1 MPFVSK
7 KPKLKVSEEEL
18 KILRSASQS
27 RTMPLRTVE
36 RAKMI
41 LGYYKGDTISA
52 IARSLGTHRQ
62 KVERTIN
69 KVLAFGVKVA
79 LEDLHRKGRPRSIS
93 SEARAWIISL
103 ACSKPKDY
111 GYASELWTN
120 RALTRHIRENCTEQG
135 FPELS
140 RLSGGTVSK
149 ILSKS
154 NIKPHKISGYVERRD
169 PEFKS
174 KSAAILHT
182 YKQVEVLREKA
193 NNGED
198 ILTAYISYDEKP
210 GIQAIGNVAP
220 DLPPVP
226 DMYPSLN
233 RDHEYKR
240 YGTLSLLAGID
251 LLTGKL
257 YVRVFNRHRSKEFIE
272 YLKYLDS
279 VFPPEMKLVIT
290 LDNHSAHTSKETME
304 YLLTVPNRFSFV
316 FTPTHASW
324 LNIIECLF
332 SKMARSFLRGI
343 RVSSKAELKERIL
356 KYFDELNQMPVVF
369 KWKYKMDEIPG
380 GVVSNVY

>member
-7 KPKLKVSEEEL
+7 KPKLKLSEEDL
-18 KILRSASQS
+18 KFLRSTSRS
-27 RTMPLRTVE
+27 RTMPLRTVV

-41 LGYYKGDTISA
+41 LGYYNGDTISA
-52 IARSLGTHRQ
+52 IARSIDTNRQ
-62 KVERTIN
+62 KVERTID
-69 KVLAFGVKVA
+69 KALAFGVKVA

-120 RALTRHIRENCTEQG
+120 RALTKHIRDNCTEQD

-140 RLSGGTVSK
+140 KLSGGTVSK
-149 ILSKS
+149 ILCKS
-154 NIKPHKISGYVERRD
+154 NIKPHKISGYIERRD
-169 PEFKS
+169 PEFKI
-174 KSAAILHT
+174 KSAAVLHT

-193 NNGED
+193 DNKED
-198 ILTAYISYDEKP
+198 VLTAYISYDEKP

-226 DMYPSLN
+226 GLYPSIS
-233 RDHEYKR
+233 RDYEYER

-257 YVRVFNRHRSKEFIE
+257 YVKVFDRHRSKEFID

-279 VFPPEMKLVIT
+279 AFPPEMKLVIT
-290 LDNHSAHTSKETME
+290 LDNHSAHTSQETKEF
-304 YLLTVPNRFSFV
+304 LLTVPNRFSFV
-316 FTPTHASW
+316 FTPKHASW

-343 RVSSKAELKERIL
+343 RVSSKEELKERIL

-369 KWKYKMDEIPG
+369 KWRYKMDEIPG

>member
-7 KPKLKVSEEEL
+7 KPKLKVSDEEL
-18 KILRSASQS
+18 EILRSASQS

-36 RAKMI
+36 RAKMM
-41 LGYYKGDTISA
+41 LGYHKGDTIAA
-52 IARSLGTHRQ
+52 IARSLGTNRK
-62 KVERTIN
+62 KVERTID
-69 KVLAFGVKVA
+69 KALAFGVNVA
-79 LEDLHRKGRPRSIS
+79 LEDLHRKGRPRRIS

-120 RALTRHIRENCTEQG
+120 RALTRHIRENCFEQG

-154 NIKPHKISGYVERRD
+154 NIKPHKISGYIERRD
-169 PEFKS
+169 PEFKI

-182 YKQVEVLREKA
+182 YKQVEILREKA
-193 NNGED
+193 NNGEEM
-198 ILTAYISYDEKP
+198 LTAYISYDEKP

-220 DLPPVP
+220 DLAPIPG
-226 DMYPSLN
+226 MYPGIS

-240 YGTLSLLAGID
+240 YGTLSLLASID
-251 LLTGKL
+251 LLTGKI
-257 YVRVFNRHRSKEFIE
+257 YVKVFNRHRSKEFIE

-279 VFPPEMKLVIT
+279 VFPPEIKLVIT
-290 LDNHSAHTSKETME
+290 LDNHSAHTSKETRD
-304 YLLTVPNRFSFV
+304 YLLTVPNRFFFV
-316 FTPTHASW
+316 FTPKHASW
-324 LNIIECLF
+324 LNIIECFF
-332 SKMARSFLRGI
+332 SKMTRSFLRGI

-356 KYFDELNQMPVVF
+356 KYVDEINQMPVIF
-369 KWKYKMDEIPG
+369 KWEYKMDEIPG
-380 GVVSNVY
+380 GLVAYV

>member
-7 KPKLKVSEEEL
+7 KPKLKLSGGDL
-18 KILRSASQS
+18 KILRSASRS
-27 RTMPLRTVE
+27 RTMSHRTVE

-41 LGYYKGDTISA
+41 LGYYNGDTISA
-52 IARSLGTHRQ
+52 IARSLGTNRP
-62 KVERTIN
+62 KVERTID
-69 KVLAFGVKVA
+69 KALAFGANVA
-79 LEDLHRKGRPRSIS
+79 LKDLHRVGRPRSIS

-120 RALTRHIRENCTEQG
+120 QALTKHIQDNCIEQD

-140 RLSGGTVSK
+140 KFSGGTLSK
-149 ILSKS
+149 ILRKS
-154 NIKPHKISGYVERRD
+154 TIKPHKISGYIERRD
-169 PEFKS
+169 PEFKI
-174 KSAAILHT
+174 KSAAVLHT

-193 NNGED
+193 DNGED
-198 ILTAYISYDEKP
+198 ALTAYISYDEKP

-226 DMYPSLN
+226 GEYPSIS
-233 RDHEYKR
+233 RDYEYKR

-251 LLTGKL
+251 LLTGEL
-257 YVRVFNRHRSKEFIE
+257 YVRVFDRHRSKEFIE

-279 VFPPEMKLVIT
+279 AFLPEMKLVIT

-316 FTPTHASW
+316 FTPKHASW

-343 RVSSKAELKERIL
+343 RVSSKEELKERIL
-356 KYFDELNQMPVVF
+356 KYIDELNQMPVVF

-380 GVVSNVY
+380 GVVSNIY

>member
-1 MPFVSK
+1 
-7 KPKLKVSEEEL
+7 
-18 KILRSASQS
+18 
-27 RTMPLRTVE
+27 
-36 RAKMI
+36 MI
-41 LGYYKGDTISA
+41 LGYYNGDTISA
-52 IARSLGTHRQ
+52 IARSLGTNRP
-62 KVERTIN
+62 KVERTID
-69 KVLAFGVKVA
+69 KALAFGANVA
-79 LEDLHRKGRPRSIS
+79 LKDLHRVGRPRSIS

-120 RALTRHIRENCTEQG
+120 QALTKHIQDNCIEQD

-140 RLSGGTVSK
+140 KFSGGTLSK
-149 ILSKS
+149 ILRKS
-154 NIKPHKISGYVERRD
+154 TIKPHKISGYIERRD
-169 PEFKS
+169 PEFKI
-174 KSAAILHT
+174 KSAAVLHT

-193 NNGED
+193 DNGED
-198 ILTAYISYDEKP
+198 ALTAYISYDEKP
-210 GIQAIGNVAP
+210 GIQALGNVAP

-226 DMYPSLN
+226 GEYPSIS
-233 RDHEYKR
+233 RDYEYKR

-251 LLTGKL
+251 LLTGEL
-257 YVRVFNRHRSKEFIE
+257 YVRVFDRHRSKEFIE

-279 VFPPEMKLVIT
+279 AFLPEMKLVIT

-316 FTPTHASW
+316 FTPKHASW

-343 RVSSKAELKERIL
+343 RVSSKEELKERIL
-356 KYFDELNQMPVVF
+356 KYIDELNQMPVVF

-380 GVVSNVY
+380 GVVSNIY